1 MKKIETK
8 TAKNGAKLYYVD
20 GKRVARA
27 KAIEIAENNARERIS
42 SLFDNNVDEAQ
53 AQVVV
58 IAKVKDE
65 FDNRVEERFFFAGAE
80 AGIAAAEKIAAEFGR
95 KAIIGVDDLLT
106 KKAIATSNRWGE
118 IRISDSYKAAQ
129 TSARE
134 KLAQAFDEEC
144 DRAQAQAVLT
154 VNVKDELGNDVTAED
169 SIFTAEKF
177 FPTVDAAVKAGR
189 KVIET
194 FGEKTG
200 ELVIA
205 DASDVVVAE
214 IRRENSRISV
224 EVYNDTI
231 KFNETLRGMK
241 DETNC
246 TIVDGDF
253 GAYSI
258 RSMKAFKVRYQP
270 SPTACKGYALWIG
283 SSPVR
288 VYSSLGEIKRVIEM
302 YRKANRRG
310 EMEFV
315 LPTAEDLN
323 IQRAEKII
331 EDCYNT
337 KGWGNPVY
345 HWYNPVEDDGSN
357 DDDDEPSA
365 FNLLP
370 AVDSLRDVDDEGGND
385 SGADTEPAQE
395 TTIDAA
401 QEKFLVTPYGVL
413 PRVDREKLAADIE
426 KFSGSSKTAAP
437 VEFIRRV
444 LYTIDKPVDVDA
456 LAAMEHIENGFEDL
470 RNFIRFVG
478 RKEGLTVA
486 QCEAIY
492 AELYC
497 DCNKADT
504 VYDDAFYARRDMLI
518 DKFKAQNAA
527 QVADKRKAQKT
538 APLAG
543 RAPAV
548 INAEFDEIVEEWI
561 REDRAEKNTVDKIKI
576 STRAL
581 PKYLGSPK

>member
-27 KAIEIAENNARERIS
+27 KAIEIAENNVRDKIR
-42 SLFDNNVDEAQ
+42 SLFDSTVDESRAE
-53 AQVVV
+53 VVLTV
-58 IAKVKDE
+58 KVKDE
-65 FDNRVEERFFFAGAE
+65 FDNKVEERFFFAGAE
-80 AGIAAAEKIAAEFGR
+80 AGIAAAEKIGAEFGKR
-95 KAIIGVDDLLT
+95 IINCYVSNLHT
-106 KKAIATSNRWGE
+106 KQLIATNNRWGE
-118 IRISDSYKAAQ
+118 IRISESYKAAQ

-177 FPTVDAAVKAGR
+177 FPT
-189 KVIET
+189 
-194 FGEKTG
+194 
-200 ELVIA
+200 
-205 DASDVVVAE
+205 AE
-214 IRRENSRISV
+214 
-224 EVYNDTI
+224 
-231 KFNETLRGMK
+231 
-241 DETNC
+241 
-246 TIVDGDF
+246 
-253 GAYSI
+253 A
-258 RSMKAFKVRYQP
+258 
-270 SPTACKGYALWIG
+270 
-283 SSPVR
+283 
-288 VYSSLGEIKRVIEM
+288 
-302 YRKANRRG
+302 
-310 EMEFV
+310 
-315 LPTAEDLN
+315 LN

-401 QEKFLVTPYGVL
+401 QAEFLITPYGVL

-426 KFSGSSKTAAP
+426 KFSDSSKPSEP

-548 INAEFDEIVEEWI
+548 INAEFNEIVEEWI
-561 REDRAEKNTVDKIKI
+561 REDRAEKTP
-576 STRAL
+576 STK
-581 PKYLGSPK
+581 PK

>member
-8 TAKNGAKLYYVD
+8 TAKNGSKLYYVD

-65 FDNRVEERFFFAGAE
+65 FDNRVEERFFFDSAE

-134 KLAQAFDEEC
+134 KLVEAFDEEC

-177 FPTVDAAVKAGR
+177 FPT
-189 KVIET
+189 
-194 FGEKTG
+194 
-200 ELVIA
+200 
-205 DASDVVVAE
+205 
-214 IRRENSRISV
+214 
-224 EVYNDTI
+224 
-231 KFNETLRGMK
+231 
-241 DETNC
+241 
-246 TIVDGDF
+246 
-253 GAYSI
+253 
-258 RSMKAFKVRYQP
+258 
-270 SPTACKGYALWIG
+270 
-283 SSPVR
+283 
-288 VYSSLGEIKRVIEM
+288 
-302 YRKANRRG
+302 
-310 EMEFV
+310 
-315 LPTAEDLN
+315 AEDLN
-323 IQRAEKII
+323 IQRAKKII

-385 SGADTEPAQE
+385 SGSDTEPAQE

-401 QEKFLVTPYGVL
+401 QAKFLVTPYGVL
-413 PRVDREKLAADIE
+413 PRVDREDLATVIE
-426 KFSGSSKTAAP
+426 KFSNSSKPSEP

-548 INAEFDEIVEEWI
+548 INAEFDAIVEEWI
-561 REDRAEKNTVDKIKI
+561 REAPAERKRREN
-576 STRAL
+576 
-581 PKYLGSPK
+581 PE